1 MRAPLRAILL
11 TALIA
16 AAAAAIAAALLL
28 QARGPVTA
36 AHQAQLD
43 SLLANW
49 SDAAGGRALGYGPL
63 VRDPDSLLDLP
74 AGFRYTLLSTAVLD
88 RDRPGDERFAGQL
101 DDGSPTPAEFDGMA
115 AFTGP
120 DSFTILVRNHEMGLR
135 DRPVV
140 DLARRRTYDSLGTGG
155 TTTLWVTPGLRV
167 VKEFASLSGTLV
179 NCAGGRTPWGTWISA
194 EECSYVPGA
203 HDPRNADRVPNV
215 SQRHGYLFE
224 VDARATSL
232 VEPVPLRAMGRF
244 RHEALAVDPGTGIA
258 YLTEDRP
265 DGLFYRFIPRVVSGG
280 GQRAGELRAG
290 DYARG
295 GTLEALRIVGRPRT
309 LTQNWG
315 DRAVALHERLR
326 VEWVRIPNPNPDG
339 DEVWDPADA
348 RPDSA
353 YRNRLAAAGSTRSQG
368 WGQGCAQFARA
379 EGITWHR
386 GALYFCCTSGG
397 PAVVGQ
403 VWKLDPARGELT
415 LLLESADR
423 NRLEGPDNLCPAPN
437 GDLVICEDGEPDN
450 FLTGVT
456 PEGSTYHLARNAHP
470 KSREFAGA
478 CFSPDG
484 RTLFVNIQLP
494 SMTFAIRG
502 PWETRKK

>member
-1 MRAPLRAILL
+1 MKAPVRTILP
-11 TALIA
+11 AFVA
-16 AAAAAIAAALLL
+16 AATAAAVAALLVPG
-28 QARGPVTA
+28 RGA
-36 AHQAQLD
+36 APAADPAHFD

-49 SDAAGGRALGYGPL
+49 SDAAGGRVLGYGPL
-63 VRDPDSLLDLP
+63 IRDPAALLDLP

-88 RDRPGDERFAGQL
+88 RDRPEEERFAGQL
-101 DDGSPTPAEFDGMA
+101 DDGSPTPPEFDGMA
-115 AFTGP
+115 AFAGP
-120 DSFTILVRNHEMGLR
+120 DSFTILVRNHEMTLS

-140 DLARRRTYDSLGTGG
+140 DPARRRTYDSLGTGG

-167 VKEFASLSGTLV
+167 VKQFASLSGTLI

-194 EECSYVPGA
+194 EECAYVPGPL
-203 HDPRNADRVPNV
+203 DPRNADLSPEV
-215 SQRHGYLFE
+215 SRRHGYLFE
-224 VDARATSL
+224 VDARATAL
-232 VEPVPLRAMGRF
+232 VDPVPLKAMGRF

-265 DGLFYRFIPRVVSGG
+265 DGIFYRFIPRVVSAGG
-280 GQRAGELRAG
+280 KRPSALRAG

-309 LTQNWG
+309 LTHNWG
-315 DRAVALHERLR
+315 ERAVAVQQRLR
-326 VEWVRIPNPNPDG
+326 VEWVRIPRADPDG
-339 DEVWDPADA
+339 DDTWDPADA
-348 RPDSA
+348 RPDSSH
-353 YRNRLAAAGSTRSQG
+353 RKRLAAPGSTRSQG
-368 WGQGCAQFARA
+368 WELGCAQFARA

-437 GDLVICEDGEPDN
+437 GDLVICEDSREEN
-450 FLTGVT
+450 YLTGVT
-456 PEGSTYHLARNAHP
+456 SDGRTYHLARNAHTMR
-470 KSREFAGA
+470 REFCGA

-484 RTLFVNIQLP
+484 RTLFVNVQQP

-502 PWETRKK
+502 PWEKRKK

>member
-1 MRAPLRAILL
+1 MRGPLRTILPA
-11 TALIA
+11 ALA

-28 QARGPVTA
+28 PGRHPAPG
-36 AHQAQLD
+36 AHHAPFD

-88 RDRPGDERFAGQL
+88 RDSSAEGRFAGQL
-101 DDGSPTPAEFDGMA
+101 DDGSTAPPEFDGMA
-115 AFTGP
+115 AFAGP
-120 DSFTILVRNHEMGLR
+120 DSFTILVRNHEMTIT

-140 DLARRRTYDSLGTGG
+140 DPARRRPYDSLGTGG
-155 TTTLWVTPGLRV
+155 TTTLWVTPGLQV
-167 VKEFASLSGTLV
+167 AKQFASLSGTLI
-179 NCAGGRTPWGTWISA
+179 NCSGGPTPWGTWMSC
-194 EECSYVPGA
+194 EECAYVPGPL
-203 HDPRNADRVPNV
+203 DPRNADFSPQV
-215 SQRHGYLFE
+215 SRRHGYIFE

-232 VEPVPLRAMGRF
+232 VEPVPLKAMGRF
-244 RHEALAVDPGTGIA
+244 RHEALAVDPATGIA

-265 DGLFYRFIPRVVSGG
+265 DGIFYRFIPRVVSARGH
-280 GQRAGELRAG
+280 RPANLRAG
-290 DYARG
+290 DYVRG
-295 GTLEALRIVGRPRT
+295 GTLEALRIVGRPQT
-309 LTQNWG
+309 LTQNWAE
-315 DRAVALHERLR
+315 RAVSPRERLR
-326 VEWVRIPNPNPDG
+326 VEWVRIPTPDPEG
-339 DEVWDPADA
+339 DDTWDPADA

-353 YRNRLAAAGSTRSQG
+353 HRNRLAAPGSTRNQG
-368 WGQGCAQFARA
+368 WQLGCAQFARA

-403 VWKLDPARGELT
+403 VWKLDPARNELT

-423 NRLEGPDNLCPAPN
+423 NQLEAPDNLCPAPN
-437 GDLVICEDGEPDN
+437 GDLVICEDGKTEN
-450 FLTGVT
+450 YLTGVT
-456 PEGSTYHLARNAHP
+456 RDGRTYHLARNAHVMR
-470 KSREFAGA
+470 REFCGA

-484 RTLFVNIQLP
+484 RTLFVNVQQP

-502 PWETRKK
+502 PWETRRK

>member
-1 MRAPLRAILL
+1 MKPSSRAILPV
-11 TALIA
+11 ALA
-16 AAAAAIAAALLL
+16 AAAATIAAALLVPG
-28 QARGPVTA
+28 RGPGPA
-36 AHQAQLD
+36 ANGAHFD

-49 SDAAGGRALGYGPL
+49 SDAAGGRVLGYGPL
-63 VRDPDSLLDLP
+63 VRDPAGLLDLP

-88 RDRPGDERFAGQL
+88 RERPAEERFASQL

-120 DSFTILVRNHEMGLR
+120 DSFTILVRNHEMGIT

-140 DLARRRTYDSLGTGG
+140 DPARRRAYDSLGTGG

-167 VKEFASLSGTLV
+167 VKQFASLSGTLV

-194 EECSYVPGA
+194 EECAYVPGA
-203 HDPRNADRVPNV
+203 LDPRNADRTPSVTR
-215 SQRHGYLFE
+215 QHGYLFE
-224 VDARATSL
+224 VDARATGL
-232 VEPVPLRAMGRF
+232 VEPVPLKAMGRF

-265 DGLFYRFIPRVVSGG
+265 DGIFYRFIPRAVSGT
-280 GQRAGELRAG
+280 RPSKLRAG

-295 GTLEALRIVGRPRT
+295 GTLEALRIVGKART

-315 DRAVALHERLR
+315 ARAVAPLERLR

-339 DEVWDPADA
+339 DEAWDSADS

-353 YRNRLAAAGSTRSQG
+353 HRNRLAASGSTRSQG
-368 WGQGCAQFARA
+368 WELGCAQFARA

-403 VWKLDPARGELT
+403 VWKLDPARGDLT

-456 PEGSTYHLARNAHP
+456 PDGSTYHLARNAHP
-470 KSREFAGA
+470 MRREFAGA

-484 RTLFVNIQLP
+484 RTLFVNVQMP
-494 SMTFAIRG
+494 SLTFAIRG